1 MNVIKSVKVA
11 AIISQAILM
20 LWLLLTVTAYLFQR
34 QIQLLYEGGSFN
46 TEAFENVFVFA
57 HIPQLLAFAAGMI
70 VNYLM
75 LNKKRSFR
83 LAPVII
89 ISITA
94 ALLPLLNRFCLN
106 GQLVFTA
113 HLGGSDK
120 LSVFSQFCEVTEML
134 MYPLFAG
141 LIIALAASAVY
152 AYSKRNLR
160 KQQ

>member
-75 LNKKRSFR
+75 LNKKRSF
-83 LAPVII
+83 
-89 ISITA
+89 
-94 ALLPLLNRFCLN
+94 
-106 GQLVFTA
+106 
-113 HLGGSDK
+113 
-120 LSVFSQFCEVTEML
+120 
-134 MYPLFAG
+134 
-141 LIIALAASAVY
+141 
-152 AYSKRNLR
+152 
-160 KQQ
+160 